1 MSNTLMENLSPNP
14 ATSKPASC
22 TMPQRAQ
29 TSAQDSEESRELQ
42 IILEYRSLRAFA
54 PSGVYVIPTIQD
66 LFKWYGLLFI
76 RGGEYQGA
84 IFKFRLD
91 IPKDYPNSAP
101 SVVFLS
107 HVFHPLVCPET
118 GQLNLLPKFQNWTPM
133 KDFIFMVLSHIKLC
147 FHSYDNWKDL
157 RYVKNSAASTLYET
171 DEIQFIREVKTCI
184 MASLD
189 DLQDNNDDFPIRI
202 KSFNTF
208 HKKVL
213 DEIKMTNKNSNIPE
227 QSEAF
232 MKWFKNTFI

>member
-1 MSNTLMENLSPNP
+1 MSNTRIDNSLPKNAKPPTAVTVQNTL
-14 ATSKPASC
+14 TSSE
-22 TMPQRAQ
+22 
-29 TSAQDSEESRELQ
+29 DSEETRELQ

-66 LFKWYGLLFI
+66 LYKWYGLLFI

-84 IFKFRLD
+84 IFKFRLE
-91 IPKDYPNSAP
+91 IPKDYPCSPPA
-101 SVVFLS
+101 VFFLS

-118 GQLNLLPKFQNWTPM
+118 GQLNLSPRFQTWTPK
-133 KDFIFMVLSHIKLC
+133 KDFIFMVLSHIKVC
-147 FHSYDNWKDL
+147 FHSYENWKDL
-157 RYVKNSAASTLYET
+157 KYVKNTNASTLFET
-171 DEIQFIREVKTCI
+171 DELQFIREVKTCI

-189 DLQDNNDDFPIRI
+189 DLQDNNDDFPIRL

-213 DEIKMTNKNSNIPE
+213 DEIKRPDRGSTPPE

-232 MKWFKNTFI
+232 MRWFKNTFI